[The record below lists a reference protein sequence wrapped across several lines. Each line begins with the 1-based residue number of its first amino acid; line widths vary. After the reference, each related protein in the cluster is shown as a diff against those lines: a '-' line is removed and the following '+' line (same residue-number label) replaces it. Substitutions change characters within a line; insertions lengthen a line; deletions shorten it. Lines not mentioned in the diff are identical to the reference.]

1 MRFFYAVIATLSFF
15 DNQNMANIVSYVG
28 LFVAVVLIIWGLSR
42 FFAWKARIAREK
54 AAEEKRRAEA
64 ESKGF
69 IVHCP
74 LCQSTLKKG
83 ENIISRVYRP
93 MNTPEQYC
101 IVNGCPHCYPVLE
114 AGLSRVCPVC
124 GKSVPLDGY
133 LVSHLFCKPNGKRHV
148 HITGC
153 SEESHYKGKNLMQ

>member
-1 MRFFYAVIATLSFF
+1 
-15 DNQNMANIVSYVG
+15 MAYIG
-28 LFVAVVLIIWGLSR
+28 LFVAVVLIVWGLSR
-42 FFAWKARIAREK
+42 LFSVISRRKMQKKMQSREEK
-54 AAEEKRRAEA
+54 AAAQ
-64 ESKGF
+64 GF

-74 LCQSTLKKG
+74 LCNSVLAKG

-101 IVNGCPHCYPVLE
+101 VVNGCPHCYPAVE
-114 AGLSRVCPVC
+114 AGLERLCPVC
-124 GKSVPLDGY
+124 GKKVPLDGY